1 MPVRYDKLVRDR
13 IPEIIQ
19 AQGQHP
25 VTRILDNASYQEALL
40 AKLAE
45 ETREAQEAAAEDLPD
60 ELADIVEVIQA
71 LATAVGMSWVQ
82 LLALAADKRTRRGGF
97 EGGSSS
103 KPWSW
108 RTNRRRAPPNRTF
121 GWCIA
126 EPTQGSV
133 SARPMAADHRRSR
146 LMPAGALSLA
156 RPVTF
161 ALWAV
166 PATGL

>member
-71 LATAVGMSWVQ
+71 LATAVSSTPNAESGVGRGPDCGVGVE
-82 LLALAADKRTRRGGF
+82 ARIGRYGAAISGRLSPARISASYAPASASTIDSTA
-97 EGGSSS
+97 S
-103 KPWSW
+103 KGARS
-108 RTNRRRAPPNRTF
+108 APSR
-121 GWCIA
+121 WCR
-126 EPTQGSV
+126 P
-133 SARPMAADHRRSR
+133 ARNPGE
-146 LMPAGALSLA
+146 L
-156 RPVTF
+156 
-161 ALWAV
+161 
-166 PATGL
+166 

>member
-25 VTRILDNASYQEALL
+25 ITRILDNASYQEALL

-71 LATAVGMSWVQ
+71 LTTAVGMSCVQ
-82 LLALAADKRTRRGGF
+82 LLALAADKRI
-97 EGGSSS
+97 
-103 KPWSW
+103 
-108 RTNRRRAPPNRTF
+108 RRAISERPSPARISASYAPASASTIDSTASK
-121 GWCIA
+121 GARSAPSRWCR
-126 EPTQGSV
+126 P
-133 SARPMAADHRRSR
+133 ARNPGE
-146 LMPAGALSLA
+146 L
-156 RPVTF
+156 
-161 ALWAV
+161 
-166 PATGL
+166 

>member
-45 ETREAQEAAAEDLPD
+45 ETREAQEAAAGDLPD

-108 RTNRRRAPPNRTF
+108 RTNRRRALQTERPGGASQSRLKAPYL
-121 GWCIA
+121 
-126 EPTQGSV
+126 
-133 SARPMAADHRRSR
+133 ARPMAADHRRSW
-146 LMPAGALSLA
+146 LMPAGAFHS
-156 RPVTF
+156 R
-161 ALWAV
+161 
-166 PATGL
+166 GR